1 MKKYTIGLITGALLA
16 ISAMMFIGAQNKNL
30 GDITVTSVSVVNDD
44 GYEVGRLESY
54 QDTGFLRL
62 SRAGKTA
69 EIMLVV
75 EDVGGAIS
83 TYNKD
88 GKRTAFLGTDVEGG
102 GTISTYKKDG
112 KQTVGLG
119 NGVSGGGSIITS
131 NADGKKTAY
140 LGTSEGGF
148 GFLSTYNKHEVMTG
162 YFGTNT
168 DNDGMAVLSDRYGD
182 IGWAVDGKK

>member
-140 LGTSEGGF
+140 LGD
-148 GFLSTYNKHEVMTG
+148 GFLRTYNEHEVETG
-162 YFGTNT
+162 FFGTNKA
-168 DNDGMAVLSDRYGD
+168 NDGMAILFDRYGD
-182 IGWAVDGKK
+182 VGWAASGKK